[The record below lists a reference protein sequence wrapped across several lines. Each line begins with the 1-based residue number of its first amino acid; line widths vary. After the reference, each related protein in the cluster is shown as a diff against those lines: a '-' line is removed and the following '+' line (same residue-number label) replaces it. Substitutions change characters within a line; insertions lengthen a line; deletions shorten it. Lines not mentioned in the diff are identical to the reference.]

1 MGTEDEIELE
11 LIGFRTFFH
20 EFLRVL
26 YYVKSILLG
35 LFVTIALFGVLL
47 SLEEG
52 IDVWNGMY
60 FAFITAFTVG
70 YGDFTPT
77 TAVSKV
83 LCALILPVLGMIL
96 TGIMVAA
103 AMQAIARLYRSQLE
117 KKPG

>member
-1 MGTEDEIELE
+1 MGAEGEIQLE
-11 LIGFRTFFH
+11 LVDFRTFFH

-35 LFVTIALFGVLL
+35 LFITIALFGVVL

-52 IDVWNGMY
+52 IDLWDGMY

-77 TAVSKV
+77 TALSKV

-103 AMQAIARLYRSQLE
+103 AMQAITRLYKSQLE
-117 KKPG
+117 NKTR

>member
-1 MGTEDEIELE
+1 METEKEIQLE
-11 LIGFRTFFH
+11 LVGFRTFFR

-35 LFVTIALFGVLL
+35 LFVTIALFGVVL

-52 IDVWNGMY
+52 INLWDGMY

-103 AMQAIARLYRSQLE
+103 AMQAIGRLYRSQLE
-117 KKPG
+117 NKTK

>member
-1 MGTEDEIELE
+1 MGAEEEIEVE
-11 LIGFRTFFH
+11 LVGFRTFFR

-26 YYVKSILLG
+26 YYVRSILLG
-35 LFVTIALFGVLL
+35 LFGTIALLGVVLAF
-47 SLEEG
+47 EEG
-52 IDVWNGMY
+52 ISLWNGVY

-77 TAVSKV
+77 TAASKV

-103 AMQAIARLYRSQLE
+103 AMQAISRLYRSQLE
-117 KKPG
+117 NKTR

>member
-1 MGTEDEIELE
+1 MGTEKEIQLE
-11 LIGFRTFFH
+11 LVGFRTFFR

-35 LFVTIALFGVLL
+35 LFITIGLFGVVL

-52 IDVWNGMY
+52 IHLWDGMY

-77 TAVSKV
+77 TAASKV

-103 AMQAIARLYRSQLE
+103 AMQAISRLYRSQLE
-117 KKPG
+117 NKIQ